1 MMDNQNKIDQIQS
14 GCELSR
20 NYMNLAELLL
30 EDHMYVPAII
40 FGEMAIMSL
49 LRAISL
55 KQRGTMGSNYFD
67 LDDLTELMRQNIGV
81 RLDEVLFIYTITY
94 ITREVNMSCL
104 NKINREQSQKL
115 LLKVKGLLGELY
127 LIVNE

>member
-49 LRAISL
+49 LRAICL
-55 KQRGTMGSNYFD
+55 KQKGTLGSNYFD
-67 LDDLTELMRQNIGV
+67 LDDLTELVGQNIGV
-81 RLDEVLFIYTITY
+81 KLDQVLFIYLITY
-94 ITREVNMSCL
+94 ITREDNISCL
-104 NKINREQSQKL
+104 INIHREQAQKII
-115 LLKVKGLLGELY
+115 LKVKDLLNELS
-127 LIVNE
+127 LIIN